1 MKKTLTI
8 MALLT
13 IAVFGNTGSQND
25 KIDEEMQIMAVEIE
39 QVNPYWFEEED
50 SAKYQIKKEVLLK
63 TVPYSS

>member
-13 IAVFGNTGSQND
+13 IAVFANTGSQDD
-25 KIDEEMQIMAVEIE
+25 KINEDMQITAVEIE

-50 SAKYQIKKEVLLK
+50 SARHQIKKEVLLK